1 MSAVVSEIKLESLEA
16 FLLLTFLLLSLVSNL
31 VYIKNIFE
39 KNYFINKQQLYV
51 EVYNTGSGVDLTGF
65 QSGLSSLLYEWP
77 SKLFNISMPVSSTM
91 RW

>member
-65 QSGLSSLLYEWP
+65 QSGLSSLLYE
-77 SKLFNISMPVSSTM
+77 
-91 RW
+91 

>member
-1 MSAVVSEIKLESLEA
+1 MKITASFDSTVPSP
-16 FLLLTFLLLSLVSNL
+16 LSLVSNL

-65 QSGLSSLLYEWP
+65 QSGLSSLLYE
-77 SKLFNISMPVSSTM
+77 
-91 RW
+91 

>member
-1 MSAVVSEIKLESLEA
+1 MCVLLLVINDKLGILHMSAVVSEIKLESLEA

-65 QSGLSSLLYEWP
+65 QSGLSSLLYE
-77 SKLFNISMPVSSTM
+77 
-91 RW
+91 